1 MQIENALMND
11 LLRVSKV
18 SWKFCIPTSYDF
30 AVIYPWNLLFSEKVV
45 YLLTVSTG
53 FFVYKQ
59 NFTGQLLKN
68 NAKISVF
75 AICVEAIKYFLYK

>member
-18 SWKFCIPTSYDF
+18 SWKFCIPTSYDL
-30 AVIYPWNLLFSEKVV
+30 AVIYSQNLLFSEKVA
-45 YLLTVSTG
+45 YFLTVSIG

-59 NFTGQLLKN
+59 NFKGQLLKN

-75 AICVEAIKYFLYK
+75 AICVEAIIYLLYN